1 MRGATDQIV
10 VSGSARTIVYAVR
23 EGGEMPA
30 KAFYDSLSDT
40 DKTKILALFK
50 RMADHGQIH
59 NRRRFKKLRGSTYEF
74 KCGQI
79 RVACF
84 QEGRNWVLASGIRKK
99 ADKWKPSDI
108 AKAEAIREEHLSRR
122 EKQGRERR

>member
-40 DKTKILALFK
+40 DKTKLLALFK
-50 RMADHGQIH
+50 RMADYGVIRSRQ
-59 NRRRFKKLRGSTYEF
+59 RFKKLRGSIYEF

-84 QEGRNWVLASGIRKK
+84 QDGRNWVLASGIRKK
-99 ADKWKPSDI
+99 TDKWKPSDI
-108 AKAEAIREEHLSRR
+108 AKAEAIREEHLSRK
-122 EKQGRERR
+122 EKQGRKRR